1 MRVLLLSSC
10 LFVGGLAH
18 AANDLPGGGI
28 DPQALSRHVR
38 VLASDEFEGRAPATE
53 GEERTVQYL
62 IEQFRSYGLQPG
74 GVDGSWVQPVP
85 LVRAQLDGPA
95 KASLSLKGGTRALV
109 NGEVVTLQSLQ
120 PRKRVQIKDAPL
132 VFVGYGIDAPERHWN
147 DYKDVG
153 PATRQD
159 RRGADQRCRFSR
171 PMRRVRSMKRKAVTY
186 YGRWTYKFEEAARRG
201 AEGVLIVHETAPAAY
216 GWATVKS
223 SGTSP
228 LFDIERGQAEAM
240 AQHTPLRGWMQRE
253 LAEAIFADAGLD
265 FDAEKRKAMRADFR
279 PVALDNATLSV
290 DFALK
295 REQVVTRNVVAKLPG
310 GEHGDEAVIFSAHWD
325 AFGIGQPDAKG
336 DRIRRGAIDNATGV
350 ATVLELGRVFAA
362 GPQPQRTLYFVALTA
377 EEKGLLGA
385 SYYAAHPLAPLDK
398 TAAVLNIEMFSPD
411 GPTRDIASWGKG
423 RVSLEGDLERV
434 AKARGRS
441 YSPDPNLE
449 AGFFY
454 RADHF
459 AFARLGVPAIT
470 IGPGLDKLPGRWR
483 GSRPRACAKYFADC
497 YHQACDAWTPSW
509 DPSGHAADTLLG
521 LRPGRQSWPTAAV
534 GRPGKRNRSSAARA
548 TRAEAARRWS
558 SAGRWPAT
566 STYTF
571 GKTAGLP
578 ASGRHYRR
586 RRSSA

>member
-1 MRVLLLSSC
+1 MHMLLLSSC
-10 LFVGGLAH
+10 LFVGGIAH

-38 VLASDEFEGRAPATE
+38 ILASDEFEGRAPASA
-53 GEERTVQYL
+53 GEQRTVDYL
-62 IEQFRSYGLQPG
+62 IAEFRKAGLQPG
-74 GVDGSWVQPVP
+74 GSEGGWVQPVP
-85 LVRAQLDGPA
+85 LVRAQVQGPVR
-95 KASLSLKGGTRALV
+95 ASLRLKGKRRALA
-109 NGEVVTLQSLQ
+109 NGEDVTLQSLRPQ
-120 PRKRVQIKDAPL
+120 ARVNLENAPL
-132 VFVGYGIDAPERHWN
+132 VFVGYGIDAPERGWN
-147 DYKDVG
+147 DYKDLDLHGKIAVVLIND
-153 PATRQD
+153 AD
-159 RRGADQRCRFSR
+159 FEADQPGAFEG
-171 PMRRVRSMKRKAVTY
+171 KAVTY

-201 AEGVLIVHETAPAAY
+201 AAGVLIVHETAPAAY
-216 GWATVKS
+216 PWATVRA

-228 LFDIERGQAEAM
+228 LFDIERSPEQAL
-240 AQHTPLRGWMQRE
+240 AQHVPVRGWMQRA
-253 LAEAIFADAGLD
+253 LAEEIFRSAGFD
-265 FDAEKRKAMRADFR
+265 FDAEKRKAMLPGFQ
-279 PVALDNATLSV
+279 PLALGDAALSA

-310 GEHGDEAVIFSAHWD
+310 SSHADEAVIFSAHWD
-325 AFGIGQPDAKG
+325 AFGIGEPEAHG
-336 DRIRRGAIDNATGV
+336 DRIRHGAVDNATGV
-350 ATVLELGRVFAA
+350 ASVLELGRVFAA

-470 IGPGLDKLPGRWR
+470 IGPGLDMRDGGVEKGRALR
-483 GSRPRACAKYFADC
+483 DAYFARC
-497 YHQACDAWTPSW
+497 YHQACDAWTPQW
-509 DPSGHAADTLLG
+509 DATGHAADTLLVYDLG
-521 LRPGRQSWPTAAV
+521 QELANSRRWPQWEQ
-534 GRPGKRNRSSAARA
+534 GSEFRA
-548 TRAEAARRWS
+548 TREQSEAARR
-558 SAGRWPAT
+558 
-566 STYTF
+566 
-571 GKTAGLP
+571 
-578 ASGRHYRR
+578 
-586 RRSSA
+586 

>member
-38 VLASDEFEGRAPATE
+38 VLASDEFEGRAPASE

-85 LVRAQLDGPA
+85 LVRAQLDGA
-95 KASLSLKGGTRALV
+95 ATATLSLNGGKRTLA
-109 NGEVVTLQSLQ
+109 NGADVTLQSLQ
-120 PRKRVQIKDAPL
+120 PRARVQIKDAPL
-132 VFVGYGIDAPERHWN
+132 VFIGYGIDAPERSWD
-147 DYKDVG
+147 DYKGVDL
-153 PATRQD
+153 
-159 RRGADQRCRFSR
+159 RGKIAVVLINDADFETDA
-171 PMRRVRSMKRKAVTY
+171 PGAFDGKAVTY

-228 LFDIERGQAEAM
+228 LFDIQRSRDEAM
-240 AQHTPLRGWMQRE
+240 AQHTPLRGWMQRT

-265 FDAEKRKAMRADFR
+265 FEAEKRKAQRADFK
-279 PVALDNATLSV
+279 PVPLDNARLSAA
-290 DFALK
+290 FKLK
-295 REQVVTRNVVAKLPG
+295 REEVVTRNVVAKLPG
-310 GEHGDEAVIFSAHWD
+310 AEHGDEAVIFSAHWD
-325 AFGIGQPDAKG
+325 AFGIGEPDAKG
-336 DRIRRGAIDNATGV
+336 DRVRRGAIDNATGV

-362 GPQPQRTLYFVALTA
+362 GPQPQRSLYFVALTA

-385 SYYAAHPLAPLDK
+385 SYYARHPLAPLEK

-411 GPTRDIASWGKG
+411 GATRDIASWGKG

-434 AKARGRS
+434 AKARGRG

-470 IGPGLDKLPGRWR
+470 IGPGLDKLDGGIEAGRALR
-483 GSRPRACAKYFADC
+483 EKYFKDC

-509 DPSGHAADTLLG
+509 DPAGHAADTLLVYDLG
-521 LRPGRQSWPTAAV
+521 LELANGRSWPQWEE
-534 GRPGKRNRSSAARA
+534 GSEFRKARDA
-548 TRAEAARRWS
+548 SEAARR
-558 SAGRWPAT
+558 
-566 STYTF
+566 
-571 GKTAGLP
+571 
-578 ASGRHYRR
+578 
-586 RRSSA
+586 

>member
-38 VLASDEFEGRAPATE
+38 ILASDEFEGRAPAST
-53 GEERTVQYL
+53 GEEKTVQYL
-62 IEQFRSYGLQPG
+62 IEQFRSYGLEPG
-74 GVDGSWVQPVP
+74 GADGSWVQPVP
-85 LVRAQLDGPA
+85 LVRSQLDGA
-95 KASLSLKGGTRALV
+95 ASATLSLKGGRRTLA
-109 NGEVVTLQSLQ
+109 NGEDVTLQSLQ
-120 PRKRVQIKDAPL
+120 PRDRVQVVDAPL
-132 VFVGYGIDAPERHWN
+132 VFVGYGIDAPERGWN
-147 DYKDVG
+147 DYKDV
-153 PATRQD
+153 D
-159 RRGADQRCRFSR
+159 LRGRIAVVLINDADFEADA
-171 PMRRVRSMKRKAVTY
+171 PGAFDGKAVTY

-201 AEGVLIVHETAPAAY
+201 AAGVLIVHETAPAAY

-228 LFDIERGQAEAM
+228 LFDIQRDDDEAM
-240 AQHTPLRGWMQRE
+240 AQHTPLRGWMQRS

-265 FDAEKRKAMRADFR
+265 FDAEKRRAMRADFA
-279 PVALDNATLSV
+279 PVALGEARLSA
-290 DFALK
+290 DFRLK
-295 REQVVTRNVVAKLPG
+295 REQVVTRNVVARLPG
-310 GEHGDEAVIFSAHWD
+310 GAHADEAVIFSAHWD
-325 AFGIGQPDAKG
+325 AFGIGQADANG

-411 GPTRDIASWGKG
+411 GATRDIASWGKG

-434 AKARGRS
+434 ARARGRS

-470 IGPGLDKLPGRWR
+470 IGPGLDTLEGGIEAGRALR
-483 GSRPRACAKYFADC
+483 EKYFAEC
-497 YHQACDAWTPSW
+497 YHQACDAWTPRW
-509 DPSGHAADTLLG
+509 DPAGHAADTLLVYDLG
-521 LRPGRQSWPTAAV
+521 VELANSRRWPHWEE
-534 GRPGKRNRSSAARA
+534 GSEFRKAREA
-548 TRAEAARRWS
+548 SDAARR
-558 SAGRWPAT
+558 
-566 STYTF
+566 
-571 GKTAGLP
+571 
-578 ASGRHYRR
+578 
-586 RRSSA
+586 

>member
-1 MRVLLLSSC
+1 M
-10 LFVGGLAH
+10 
-18 AANDLPGGGI
+18 
-28 DPQALSRHVR
+28 
-38 VLASDEFEGRAPATE
+38 
-53 GEERTVQYL
+53 
-62 IEQFRSYGLQPG
+62 
-74 GVDGSWVQPVP
+74 
-85 LVRAQLDGPA
+85 
-95 KASLSLKGGTRALV
+95 
-109 NGEVVTLQSLQ
+109 
-120 PRKRVQIKDAPL
+120 
-132 VFVGYGIDAPERHWN
+132 
-147 DYKDVG
+147 
-153 PATRQD
+153 
-159 RRGADQRCRFSR
+159 
-171 PMRRVRSMKRKAVTY
+171 
-186 YGRWTYKFEEAARRG
+186 
-201 AEGVLIVHETAPAAY
+201 
-216 GWATVKS
+216 KS

-228 LFDIERGQAEAM
+228 LFDIERSQAEAM

-279 PVALDNATLSV
+279 PVALDNAKLSV

-470 IGPGLDKLPGRWR
+470 IGPGLDKLDGGVEAGRALR
-483 GSRPRACAKYFADC
+483 EKYFADC

-509 DPSGHAADTLLG
+509 DPSGHAADTLLVYDLG
-521 LRPGRQSWPTAAV
+521 AELANSRRWPTWEKESEFR
-534 GRPGKRNRSSAARA
+534 GARDKS
-548 TRAEAARRWS
+548 EAARR
-558 SAGRWPAT
+558 
-566 STYTF
+566 
-571 GKTAGLP
+571 
-578 ASGRHYRR
+578 
-586 RRSSA
+586 

>member
-1 MRVLLLSSC
+1 MRILLLSSC
-10 LFVGGLAH
+10 LFAGGLAY

-38 VLASDEFEGRAPATE
+38 VLASDEFEGRAPASP

-62 IEQFRSYGLQPG
+62 IEQFKASGLQPG

-85 LVRAQLDGPA
+85 MVRAQVEGPVTA
-95 KASLSLKGGTRALV
+95 TLRQKGRTQTLA
-109 NGEVVTLQSLQ
+109 NGVDVTLQSLRPQ
-120 PRKRVQIKDAPL
+120 TEVNIKDAPL
-132 VFVGYGIDAPERHWN
+132 VFVGYGIDAPERQWN
-147 DYKDVG
+147 DYKDVDLHG
-153 PATRQD
+153 KIAVVLIND
-159 RRGADQRCRFSR
+159 ADFEAEAPGSFDG
-171 PMRRVRSMKRKAVTY
+171 KAVTY

-201 AEGVLIVHETAPAAY
+201 AQGVLIVHETAPAAY

-228 LFDIERGQAEAM
+228 LFDIERTQEQAL
-240 AQHTPLRGWMQRE
+240 AQHVPVRGWMQRA
-253 LAEAIFADAGLD
+253 LAEQLFRDAGLD
-265 FDAEKRKAMRADFR
+265 FDAEKRKAMSASFQ
-279 PVALDNATLSV
+279 PVALGDATLSAQ
-290 DFALK
+290 FKLK
-295 REQVVTRNVVAKLPG
+295 REQVITRNVVAKLPG
-310 GEHGDEAVIFSAHWD
+310 GAHADEAVIFSAHWD

-385 SYYAAHPLAPLDK
+385 NYYAAHPLAPLDK

-411 GPTRDIASWGKG
+411 GATRDIASWGKG

-470 IGPGLDKLPGRWR
+470 IGPGLDKLEGGVEAGRALR
-483 GSRPRACAKYFADC
+483 DKYFADC

-509 DPSGHAADTLLG
+509 DPAGHAADTLLVYDLG
-521 LRPGRQSWPTAAV
+521 MELANSRRWPHWEE
-534 GRPGKRNRSSAARA
+534 GSEFRA
-548 TRAEAARRWS
+548 IREKSEAARR
-558 SAGRWPAT
+558 
-566 STYTF
+566 
-571 GKTAGLP
+571 
-578 ASGRHYRR
+578 
-586 RRSSA
+586 